1 MSARHPLYRSLL
13 RLYPKDFR
21 TVYGEDLLQH
31 FGDLVTHMGAP
42 AAWARTGIDFVV
54 TVPRYQL
61 ETIMTERDSDRALYI
76 TLTVFTA
83 GGALSFLAG
92 FGPGI
97 VLLVA
102 AILVAIAQRGTLARS
117 IRTPDA
123 SRRRRRLTIAAALAV
138 ICAASMVSYA
148 RAISRPHV
156 SGTSLILHNA
166 IGVPA
171 LIGAI
176 VYLIAGLFTPKAPAA
191 GPGTVSRVL

>member
-1 MSARHPLYRSLL
+1 MSARHPFYRSLL

-42 AAWARTGIDFVV
+42 AAWARTGIDLVV

-61 ETIMTERDSDRALYI
+61 ETIMTERHSDRALYI
-76 TLTVFTA
+76 TLTVLAA

-102 AILVAIAQRGTLARS
+102 AMLVAIAQRGTLARS

-123 SRRRRRLTIAAALAV
+123 RRRRLTIAASFAV

-148 RAISRPHV
+148 SAISHPHV

-166 IGVPA
+166 IGVPT

-176 VYLIAGLFTPKAPAA
+176 VYLIAGLFTPKAPGA
-191 GPGTVSRVL
+191 GPGIVSRAP